1 METNNVG
8 KYTISFGLSL
18 GLASLVS
25 ALLVI
30 LKEMNPNTVLPWMK
44 SITGHH
50 WITHSLFI
58 LILFVLVGWLLARV
72 KGGQGVKMAVNRFIF
87 TLVGLIVISGLII
100 AGFFLIG
107 D

>member
-18 GLASLVS
+18 GIVSLVS

-30 LKEMNPNTVLPWMK
+30 LKEISPNTVLPWMK

-58 LILFVLVGWLLARV
+58 LILFALIGWLLARV
-72 KGGQGVKMAVNRFIF
+72 NGGQ
-87 TLVGLIVISGLII
+87 
-100 AGFFLIG
+100 
-107 D
+107 